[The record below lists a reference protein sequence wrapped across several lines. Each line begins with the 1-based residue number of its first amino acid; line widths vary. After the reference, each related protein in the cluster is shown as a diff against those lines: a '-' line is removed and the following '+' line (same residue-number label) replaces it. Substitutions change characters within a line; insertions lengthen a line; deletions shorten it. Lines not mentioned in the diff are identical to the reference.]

1 MEKKTMGLIAA
12 VVVVVVVIAAIALVM
27 SGDKDN
33 GPDIPEVASGTG
45 TVYGNADGNCFID
58 ETDVAIIES
67 IIAGD
72 RDFKDFPFADANCDG
87 EINQTDVQLV
97 KDMIAKKSMKVKV
110 LDTQDKV
117 VEVQYPV
124 DSFIVLAGSNLAPLM
139 NVLDASDKVVAAA
152 YSTLDPIRDYD
163 INKGI
168 EDGKIVKLTTNGTAA
183 DLDAISKLK
192 TNVMLTEY
200 SAMYD
205 LDSDENIK
213 TLNAWNIDVLC
224 MECRDPGDDTRSMAV
239 FGILLDRGKEAQ
251 GYIDFVEDV
260 YDQIKKVEGTHFGER
275 TVIISSLA
283 SSLCGRSSGYTTMIE
298 EMAGGKNVADWENNT
313 KTVKVGDTW
322 IFADK
327 YKSDIAFFGT
337 ASNYKDTGFTDKA
350 IAGYAEKY
358 SNLEVWK
365 NDNAYI
371 YSTSIPVVCRVAYYA
386 EAMYPDLFT
395 DGWANGIHQK
405 FVDTYFGT
413 SFTVNEEQ
421 FFKKISS

>member
-12 VVVVVVVIAAIALVM
+12 VVVVVVVIAAVALAM
-27 SGDKDN
+27 GGEKKN
-33 GPDIPEVASGTG
+33 GPEIPEVASGTG

-72 RDFKDFPFADANCDG
+72 RELKDFPFADANCDG
-87 EINQTDVQLV
+87 DVTEVDLQLV

-152 YSTLDPIRDYD
+152 YSTLDPIRDYS

-200 SAMYD
+200 SGMYD

-251 GYIDFVEDV
+251 SYIDFVEGV
-260 YDQIKKVEGTHFGER
+260 YDHIKEVEGTHFGER
-275 TVIISSLA
+275 TVLISSLA
-283 SSLCGRSSGYTTMIE
+283 SGLCGRSSGYTTMIE
-298 EMAGGKNVADWENNT
+298 DMAGGKNVADWEDSS
-313 KTVKVGDTW
+313 KSVSVGATW

-337 ASNYKDTGFTDKA
+337 SSNYMGSGFSDST

-386 EAMYPDLFT
+386 EAMYPDLFE
-395 DGWANGIHQK
+395 DGWANEIHQK
-405 FVDTYFGT
+405 FVDTYFDT